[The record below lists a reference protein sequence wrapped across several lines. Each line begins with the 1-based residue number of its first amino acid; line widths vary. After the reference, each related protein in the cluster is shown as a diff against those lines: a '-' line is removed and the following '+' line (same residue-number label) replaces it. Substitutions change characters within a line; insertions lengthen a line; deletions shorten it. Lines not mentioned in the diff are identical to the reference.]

1 MKTPALNEA
10 NSHLQAIAG
19 DAIQEFEQGAAQR
32 EAMLEL
38 ARMELAELKK
48 GGGKKGA
55 KTTPEALAAAYE
67 RLAKLEAENHPRRY
81 VANDSTTEKMAELLV
96 QNPNGFLVLRDELIG
111 LLKSFEKHGRESDRA
126 FYLEAWGGKNPFYVD
141 RIGRGSFR
149 VPAVC
154 LSVMGT
160 TQPGKFEHYI
170 SEAIEG
176 GDGADGLLQRFQ
188 LLVWP
193 DDQPDYVDVQRDRDM
208 AAYTRARHV
217 YRSAADFDPTK
228 YPGVMLESDIPS
240 VGFSEDAGKLF
251 TGWHVDLMQ
260 RIRGGELKQAE
271 GYQGHLGKYPGFV
284 AKLAL
289 LFHLTEYLD
298 GRNQGGPVSLENTE
312 LAIQWAVYLEHHA
325 RKVYADEF
333 RHGEQAMRMLAAH
346 IEGGRF
352 RDGCTL
358 KSIYDK
364 NLGFLGTKADLTK
377 AIEQLERYGWVQQ
390 QRGKSGNKGGRPTE
404 LLRIHPELRD

>member
-1 MKTPALNEA
+1 MIGPFISRRGAVKIPSTLTG
-10 NSHLQAIAG
+10 L
-19 DAIQEFEQGAAQR
+19 GAAR
-32 EAMLEL
+32 
-38 ARMELAELKK
+38 
-48 GGGKKGA
+48 
-55 KTTPEALAAAYE
+55 
-67 RLAKLEAENHPRRY
+67 
-81 VANDSTTEKMAELLV
+81 
-96 QNPNGFLVLRDELIG
+96 FC
-111 LLKSFEKHGRESDRA
+111 
-126 FYLEAWGGKNPFYVD
+126 
-141 RIGRGSFR
+141 

-160 TQPGKFEHYI
+160 TQPGKFAHYI

-193 DDQPDYVDVQRDRDM
+193 DDQPDYVDVQRDRDA
-208 AAYTRARHV
+208 AAYNRARKV
-217 YRSAADFDPTK
+217 YRGAADFDPTK
-228 YPGVMLESDIPS
+228 YPGIMSETDIPS
-240 VGFSEDAGKLF
+240 VGFSEDAGELF

-260 RIRGGELKQAE
+260 RIRSGELKQAE

-325 RKVYADEF
+325 RKVYADEL
-333 RHGEQAMRMLAAH
+333 RQGEQAMRILAAH
-346 IEGGRF
+346 VEGGRF

-364 NLGFLGTKADLTK
+364 NLEFLGTKAELTK
-377 AIEQLERYGWVQQ
+377 AIEQLERYGWVQRQ
-390 QRGKSGNKGGRPTE
+390 KGKSGDKGGRPTE